1 MSYLLLFSLA
11 LPLLLV
17 FAIGFSRLRSAAM
30 ALIPIA
36 TLLPLPLAVTPD
48 IAINLP
54 WLILGTRLGIDPVS
68 TPFLALVS
76 VLWTAA
82 GLYAKAYLA
91 QDPERTRFYA
101 FFLLTFTGNLGLV
114 LAFDAVSF
122 YLFFALMSFAAYGL
136 IVHDGSSEARRA
148 GRVYLTM
155 AVIGEACLLS
165 ALLLIGSQSGNVDL
179 REWGPQLADSPT
191 RGWIIALVLAGFGI
205 KMGAVPLHIW
215 LPLAHPCAPTPA
227 SAVLSGIIIKAGL
240 IGWMRFLP
248 VGDLTLPGWGML
260 CLAVGMGSAF
270 FGAFVGVFQERAK
283 TVLAY
288 SSISQMG
295 LITALLGIALAI
307 PDVWPMLLIVILLF
321 SVHHGLAK
329 GALFLGVGISTT
341 GPRWTGWALALP
353 ALVLVGAPLTSGA
366 LIKPFFKEAALN
378 APGNWSQWMPWL
390 LTLSSIATGLLMV
403 RFLVLAWPRTPQSRF
418 SLALG
423 IPWITLLVM
432 ILLLPIWIENFYP
445 GLMMNSLKTEALL
458 SAGLVLAATGLV
470 SGIAWGVWLKT
481 GFRLRIPEGDLLIF
495 LKWLADKLRFGES
508 QQESSAIDVKP
519 SDKLLS
525 SNMAV

>member
-17 FAIGFSRLRSAAM
+17 FAIGFSRLRGVAT

-36 TLLPLPLAVTPD
+36 TLLPLPLVWTTEVE
-48 IAINLP
+48 INLP
-54 WLILGTRLGIDPVS
+54 WLILGTRLGTDQLS
-68 TPFLALVS
+68 APFLALVS
-76 VLWTAA
+76 VLWTTA

-136 IVHDGSSEARRA
+136 IVHDGSLEARRA
-148 GRVYLTM
+148 GRIYLIM
-155 AVIGEACLLS
+155 AVIGEACLVT
-165 ALLLIGSQSGNVDL
+165 ALLLIGDQAGNVDL
-179 REWGPQLADSPT
+179 RAWGPQLADSST
-191 RGWIIALVLAGFGI
+191 RDWIIALVLVGFGI
-205 KMGAVPLHIW
+205 KMGAIPLHIW

-240 IGWMRFLP
+240 IGWLRFLP
-248 VGDLTLPGWGML
+248 VGEMTLPGWGML
-260 CLAVGMGSAF
+260 CLVVGMGSAF

-295 LITALLGIALAI
+295 LITALLGIALAT
-307 PDVWPMLLIVILLF
+307 PAAWPMLLMIILLF

-329 GALFLGVGISTT
+329 GALFLGVGISTA

-353 ALVLVGAPLTSGA
+353 ALALVGAPLTSGA
-366 LIKPFFKEAALN
+366 LIKPLFKEAALN
-378 APGNWSQWMPWL
+378 APGSWPLWMPSL
-390 LTLSSIATGLLMV
+390 LTLSSVATGLLMV
-403 RFLVLAWPRTPQSRF
+403 RFLVLAWPHNPRNSHSQF

-423 IPWITLLVM
+423 MPWIVLLVM
-432 ILLLPIWIENFYP
+432 ILLLPVWIEHIQP
-445 GLMMNSLKTEALL
+445 GIIAYSLQPEALL
-458 SAGLVLAATGLV
+458 NAGLVLVATGIT

-481 GFRLRIPEGDLLIF
+481 GFRLRVPEGDLLVLLI
-495 LKWLADKLRFGES
+495 WLAGILSFEKAGQDKKVARGIRGQIL
-508 QQESSAIDVKP
+508 Q
-519 SDKLLS
+519 
-525 SNMAV
+525 